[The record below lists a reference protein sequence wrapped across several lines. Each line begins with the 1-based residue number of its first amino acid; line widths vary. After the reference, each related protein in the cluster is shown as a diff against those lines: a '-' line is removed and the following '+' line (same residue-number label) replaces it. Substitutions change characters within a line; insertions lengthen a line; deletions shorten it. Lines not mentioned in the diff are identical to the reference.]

1 MRFGFIRTEKAN
13 YPVPVLCRVL
23 EVSRSGFYA
32 WSRREPSER
41 ARQDERL
48 RVEVRAA
55 HAASRETYGSPRIQ
69 IELTDNGLRVSR
81 KRVARLMA
89 EESLHGQ
96 RKRRFRV
103 TTDSRHSLPVAPNLL
118 KRDFTA
124 LGPNQVWV
132 SDITYIRT
140 WEGWLYLAVIL
151 DLFSRRVVGWALDSR
166 IDTTLALDALRAALR
181 TRKAEPGAI
190 HHSDRGI
197 QYAAE
202 DYRMELAANGM
213 VCSMSRRGDCW
224 DNAVAES
231 FFSTFKA
238 ESVPPGGFV
247 SRQQARETTTE
258 YIEVF
263 YNCLR
268 SHTTIGSVS
277 PVDFEIIASRW
288 MTAA

>member
-1 MRFGFIRTEKAN
+1 VRFGFIRTEKAN

-32 WSRREPSER
+32 WCRREPSER
-41 ARQDERL
+41 ARQDEKL
-48 RVEVRAA
+48 RVEIRAT
-55 HAASRETYGSPRIQ
+55 HAVSRRTYGSPRIQ
-69 IELTDNGLRVSR
+69 SALAENGLRVSR

-89 EESLHGQ
+89 EEGLQGQ
-96 RKRRFRV
+96 QKRRFRV
-103 TTDSRHSLPVAPNLL
+103 TTNSKHSFPVAPNLL
-118 KRDFTA
+118 QRDFTA
-124 LGPNQVWV
+124 FEPNQVWV
-132 SDITYIRT
+132 SDITYIWT

-166 IDTTLALDALRAALR
+166 IDTTLALEALQVALR
-181 TRKAEPGAI
+181 TRSPEAGTI
-190 HHSDRGI
+190 HHSDRGV

-202 DYRMELAANGM
+202 DYQAKLAAHGL
-213 VCSMSRRGDCW
+213 VCSMSRKGDCW

-231 FFSTFKA
+231 FFSTFKT
-238 ESVPPGGFV
+238 ESVPRGGFV
-247 SRQQARETTTE
+247 SRAQARATTFE

-277 PVDFEIIASRW
+277 PVDFESNASWRS
-288 MTAA
+288 AVA